1 MRGAIFDKLISRAW
15 NVGLSIRTWMSQ
27 GVGVFALFGW
37 FPGKGEK

>member
-15 NVGLSIRTWMSQ
+15 MVGLSIRDRMSQ
-27 GVGVFALFGW
+27 GVGVFAVFVW